1 MWLSAAIVL
10 LLTFS
15 AFFTLSFLRDRALD
29 RRAAEN
35 REILQEYEDVQTA
48 LYDVDQALADFL
60 AKPGSVEISLLYQQL
75 GDLKRTA
82 DTLAYNSPTR
92 SNAKLLLAYAPIFKR
107 IRDPE
112 QPREGK
118 MELLATFHKQR
129 LQLEQ
134 TLNQESERFR
144 QDTANAYAETTATR
158 ENLILIGGL
167 LLAVSLILT
176 GHWRLGRLQQ
186 ETLRVMCEGT
196 KALSRGDLEYRFK
209 DITPDEMGQL
219 KFDFNAMARQLQ
231 KQSEELQKVNRE
243 LRKQAKNLQ
252 EAHRHK
258 DRFLSNMSHEL
269 RTPLN
274 SIIGFS
280 ELLEARAG
288 KLPPEKQ
295 EAYAKR
301 ILTAAGHL
309 LDLITALL
317 DLAKSG
323 AGKLIPSPVELDL
336 SQTIL
341 EMCDILTP
349 LAERKKLEVKQEIT
363 PGLQLTAD
371 ARMVRQIFINLFSNA
386 VKYTEHGSVT
396 VRVRERESAL
406 LLEIEDTGI
415 GIPEKDQP
423 KLFQDFY
430 RVESADI
437 NAVEGVGIGLAL
449 SRRLAALN
457 HGEITFISQ
466 KGIGSTFTVTFAKT
480 AN

>member
-15 AFFTLSFLRDRALD
+15 VFFTLSYLRKSALD
-29 RRAAEN
+29 QRAAEN
-35 REILQEYEDVQTA
+35 RESLQRYEDVQTA
-48 LYDVDQALADFL
+48 LFDVDQALADFL

-75 GDLKRTA
+75 GDLKRAA

-92 SNAKLLLAYAPIFKR
+92 RNAKLLLAYAPIFKR

-112 QPREGK
+112 QLQDGK
-118 MELLATFHKQR
+118 LELLATFHKLR
-129 LQLEQ
+129 LQLEE
-134 TLNQESERFR
+134 TLAQESEQLR
-144 QDTANAYAETTATR
+144 QNTANAYAETTATR
-158 ENLILIGGL
+158 ENLILVGGL
-167 LLAVSLILT
+167 LLAVSLILA

-196 KALSRGDLEYRFK
+196 RALSRGDLEYRFK

-323 AGKLIPSPVELDL
+323 AGKLVPSPVELDL

-341 EMCDILTP
+341 EMCDILAP
-349 LAERKKLEVKQEIT
+349 LAERKKLEVKREIT
-363 PGLQLTAD
+363 PNLQITAD
-371 ARMVRQIFINLFSNA
+371 ARMIRQIFINLFSNA
-386 VKYTEHGSVT
+386 VKYTEQGSIT
-396 VRVRERESAL
+396 VRVQERGTAL
-406 LLEIEDTGI
+406 LFEIEDTGI

-449 SRRLAALN
+449 SRRLSALN
-457 HGEITFISQ
+457 GGEITFIS
-466 KGIGSTFTVTFAKT
+466 KERIGSTFTVSFVKT
-480 AN
+480 AK

>member
-60 AKPGSVEISLLYQQL
+60 SKPGSVEISLLYQQL

-196 KALSRGDLEYRFK
+196 KALSRGDL
-209 DITPDEMGQL
+209 
-219 KFDFNAMARQLQ
+219 
-231 KQSEELQKVNRE
+231 
-243 LRKQAKNLQ
+243 
-252 EAHRHK
+252 
-258 DRFLSNMSHEL
+258 
-269 RTPLN
+269 
-274 SIIGFS
+274 
-280 ELLEARAG
+280 
-288 KLPPEKQ
+288 
-295 EAYAKR
+295 
-301 ILTAAGHL
+301 
-309 LDLITALL
+309 
-317 DLAKSG
+317 
-323 AGKLIPSPVELDL
+323 
-336 SQTIL
+336 
-341 EMCDILTP
+341 
-349 LAERKKLEVKQEIT
+349 
-363 PGLQLTAD
+363 
-371 ARMVRQIFINLFSNA
+371 
-386 VKYTEHGSVT
+386 
-396 VRVRERESAL
+396 
-406 LLEIEDTGI
+406 
-415 GIPEKDQP
+415 
-423 KLFQDFY
+423 
-430 RVESADI
+430 
-437 NAVEGVGIGLAL
+437 
-449 SRRLAALN
+449 
-457 HGEITFISQ
+457 
-466 KGIGSTFTVTFAKT
+466 
-480 AN
+480 

>member
-15 AFFTLSFLRDRALD
+15 VFFTLSYLRKSALD
-29 RRAAEN
+29 QRAAEN
-35 REILQEYEDVQTA
+35 RESLQQYEDVQTA
-48 LYDVDQALADFL
+48 LFDVDQALADFL

-75 GDLKRTA
+75 GDLKRAA

-92 SNAKLLLAYAPIFKR
+92 RNAKLLLAYAPIFKR

-112 QPREGK
+112 QLQDGK
-118 MELLATFHKQR
+118 LELLATFHKLR
-129 LQLEQ
+129 LQLEE
-134 TLNQESERFR
+134 TLAQESEQLR
-144 QDTANAYAETTATR
+144 QNTANAYAETTATR
-158 ENLILIGGL
+158 ENLILVGGL
-167 LLAVSLILT
+167 LLAVSLILA

-196 KALSRGDLEYRFK
+196 RALSRGDLEYRFK

-323 AGKLIPSPVELDL
+323 AGKLVPSPVELDL

-341 EMCDILTP
+341 EMCDILAP
-349 LAERKKLEVKQEIT
+349 LAERKKLEVKREIT
-363 PGLQLTAD
+363 PNLQITAD
-371 ARMVRQIFINLFSNA
+371 ARMIRQIFINLFSNA
-386 VKYTEHGSVT
+386 VKYTEQGSIT
-396 VRVRERESAL
+396 VRVQERGTAL
-406 LLEIEDTGI
+406 LFEIEDTGI

-449 SRRLAALN
+449 SRRLSALN
-457 HGEITFISQ
+457 GGEITFIS
-466 KGIGSTFTVTFAKT
+466 KERIGSTFTVSFVKT
-480 AN
+480 AK